1 MWQEGEGHEAV
12 RKGGRYK
19 TQRETLYTL
28 EEAARNRV
36 AWVQPTIHNTP
47 LTTGLRDGSVME
59 VFVGK
64 AEDPYLNPQH
74 LHKSLY
80 SKN

>member
-1 MWQEGEGHEAV
+1 MWQEGEGHEIA
-12 RKGGRYK
+12 RKEGKYM
-19 TQRETLYTL
+19 TQIEAPNTL

-36 AWVQPTIHNTP
+36 AWVQPTIHSTLP
-47 LTTGLRDGSVME
+47 TTGLRDGSVIE

-64 AEDPYLNPQH
+64 VEDPCLNPQH

-80 SKN
+80 SKS